1 LPFKKGASGNP
12 RGWPKGKPR
21 TLTQTVRALVNDRGG
36 TIVKKIIESAEAG
49 DVEAR
54 RQFLRYLLPHP
65 KLVLTPVDLP
75 PAKDAAEAQA
85 QIGVLVGMA
94 GRGELDLDSLH
105 SLSRALALAIDT
117 RLAELE
123 ERLGEQEAQEP
134 GDR

>member
-1 LPFKKGASGNP
+1 M
-12 RGWPKGKPR
+12 
-21 TLTQTVRALVNDRGG
+21 NDRGG
-36 TIVKKIIESAEAG
+36 PIVKKIIESAEAG

-75 PAKDAAEAQA
+75 AAKDAAEAQA

-123 ERLGEQEAQEP
+123 ERLGEQEAREP
-134 GDR
+134 DDR